1 MNPQISLPSYD
12 IDHVFGYDSLVHS
25 VHMLSTQPNATEV
38 AGGRLQAAKDL
49 PPATCHLQTATCHLQ
64 FLPRIT
70 LTRTA
75 YVEDTSL

>member
-25 VHMLSTQPNATEV
+25 VHMLCTQPNATEV
-38 AGGRLQAAKDL
+38 ASDMLQVASL
-49 PPATCHLQTATCHLQ
+49 LHPATCHLQ
-64 FLPRIT
+64 FPPRIT

-75 YVEDTSL
+75 YVEDASL

>member
-25 VHMLSTQPNATEV
+25 VHMLCTQPNATEV
-38 AGGRLQAAKDL
+38 A
-49 PPATCHLQTATCHLQ
+49 TCHLQ
-64 FLPRIT
+64 FPLRIT

-75 YVEDTSL
+75 YVEDASL

>member
-25 VHMLSTQPNATEV
+25 VHMIRTLLNVAQV
-38 AGGRLQAAKDL
+38 AGCKWQVAEDL
-49 PPATCHLQTATCHLQ
+49 SPATCHLQLS
-64 FLPRIT
+64 PRTT

-75 YVEDTSL
+75 YVEDASL

>member
-38 AGGRLQAAKDL
+38 AGCKRLTTCNL
-49 PPATCHLQTATCHLQ
+49 PLATCNLQ
-64 FLPRIT
+64 FLRRIT

-75 YVEDTSL
+75 YVEDASL